1 MSPANI
7 GSRKTNDVLFKDVM
21 DVGTYEQVS
30 LSSMCVE
37 ILPVCTLNPSLTG
50 REHNQNSSQYIFQG
64 DEVAVCV
71 AGK

>member
-7 GSRKTNDVLFKDVM
+7 GSRKTNDVLFKDVK

-30 LSSMCVE
+30 LSSSVE
-37 ILPVCTLNPSLTG
+37 ILPVCTLNASLTG

>member
-7 GSRKTNDVLFKDVM
+7 GSRKTNDVLFKDVK

-30 LSSMCVE
+30 LSSSVE

>member
-30 LSSMCVE
+30 LSSSVE
-37 ILPVCTLNPSLTG
+37 ILPVCTLNASLTG

>member
-30 LSSMCVE
+30 LSSSVE